1 MMEPQIVP
9 FSAKS
14 FQIYSWQ
21 TAGWRKALKAFSNP
35 SLCWYLHISLK
46 KQAIRLWIFNIK
58 VNFAIELKAS
68 KCLTIDTEKSLSS
81 IDFVLLGSGER
92 WSRGIPHDAGR
103 QQVWWGGRQEETIL
117 FMTMMTF
124 IMFRQAGSVRK
135 DRRGFAGNKE
145 KTNEN
150 QIGKKN
156 VVKCCSPAE
165 NVEMQV
171 HRNFGQARH
180 EHQRAVWGAV
190 EDGDEEDVVSAA
202 DRGHGE
208 EEEEVLPHVIQGNEH
223 SSLLFTHQNTQHI
236 HHLTIF
242 WFALTFSNKFYW
254 TKVATLMSP
263 LKAIERA

>member
-156 VVKCCSPAE
+156 VVQCNITEPMILSRKWFRMA
-165 NVEMQV
+165 Q
-171 HRNFGQARH
+171 
-180 EHQRAVWGAV
+180 
-190 EDGDEEDVVSAA
+190 
-202 DRGHGE
+202 
-208 EEEEVLPHVIQGNEH
+208 EEVVYCLTIINILQEVVCLLSSSWCHLE
-223 SSLLFTHQNTQHI
+223 SSLNL
-236 HHLTIF
+236 
-242 WFALTFSNKFYW
+242 
-254 TKVATLMSP
+254 
-263 LKAIERA
+263 

>member
-81 IDFVLLGSGER
+81 IDFVFLGSGER

-150 QIGKKN
+150 QMKE
-156 VVKCCSPAE
+156 KCCQMLFPCRECGNASTSKLRPSK
-165 NVEMQV
+165 
-171 HRNFGQARH
+171 ARTSTSCL
-180 EHQRAVWGAV
+180 RSCWRWRRRRCCLCSRSRTRRRRRR
-190 EDGDEEDVVSAA
+190 SAA
-202 DRGHGE
+202 SCNPRQRT
-208 EEEEVLPHVIQGNEH
+208 LQPPLH
-223 SSLLFTHQNTQHI
+223 SSKHSTHPSFNYFLI
-236 HHLTIF
+236 CPDF
-242 WFALTFSNKFYW
+242 
-254 TKVATLMSP
+254 
-263 LKAIERA
+263 LK